1 MTKNKIKM
9 RNSAFQVFLILL
21 IIPLVS
27 FSQQKNASIS
37 FDKVVHD
44 FGEIKEAEGVVN
56 YKFEFT
62 NTGNE
67 PLIVQRVTASCGCTT
82 PSWTKEPVMPGEKG
96 YVSAAF
102 NPAHRP
108 GKFDKSITVQTNSS
122 NPSTRLRI
130 TGNVIPK
137 PVSIEEEYRYAM
149 GNVRLKTN
157 HVSFGTLY
165 KGQPQTRIVEF
176 INTGEEVVNLEVREL
191 PAHISVTVPKN
202 NVRPNETGL
211 IEITYLSEKKDDW
224 DFIID
229 RLPVFMNGE
238 SDRNFRLIVSANIQE
253 DFSELSP
260 EERENAAHISFE
272 NSTFNFEKLQ
282 QGEKV
287 DHEYEFTNTG
297 KSDLVIRKVRASCGC
312 TAIITDKKI
321 IKPGEKGS
329 IKVSFNSA
337 GKLGAQNKTVT
348 VITNDP
354 DHPREILWIRG
365 EVIK

>member
-1 MTKNKIKM
+1 MKKSII
-9 RNSAFQVFLILL
+9 QLFLIVLMT
-21 IIPLVS
+21 PLVV

-37 FDKVVHD
+37 FDDMVHD
-44 FGEIKEAEGVVN
+44 FGDIKEAEGVVN
-56 YKFEFT
+56 HKFEFT
-62 NTGNE
+62 NTGSE

-82 PSWTKEPVMPGEKG
+82 PSWTKEPIMPGEKG

-122 NPSTRLRI
+122 NPTTRLRI

-137 PVSIEEEYRYAM
+137 PVSIEEEYRYQM
-149 GNVRLKTN
+149 GNVRFKTN
-157 HVSFGTLY
+157 HVSFGTIY
-165 KGQPQTRIVEF
+165 KGQPQTRVVEF
-176 INTGEEVVNLEVREL
+176 INTGAQAVNLELKDL
-191 PAHISVTVPKN
+191 PPHISVSVPKN
-202 NVRPNETGL
+202 NVKPNDKGL

-229 RLPVFMNGE
+229 RLPVYMNGE

-253 DFSELSP
+253 DFSQLSSEEKELAP
-260 EERENAAHISFE
+260 QIDFE
-272 NSTFNFEKLQ
+272 NTTFNFDKLQ

-312 TAIITDKKI
+312 TAIITDQKI
-321 IKPGEKGS
+321 IKPGEKGT

-354 DHPREILWIRG
+354 EHPREILWIRG